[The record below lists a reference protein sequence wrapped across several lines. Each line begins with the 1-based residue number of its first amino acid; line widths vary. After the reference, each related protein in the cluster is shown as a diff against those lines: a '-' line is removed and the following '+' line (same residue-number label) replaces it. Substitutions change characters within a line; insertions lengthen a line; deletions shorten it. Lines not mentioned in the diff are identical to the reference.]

1 LLTGLCGRGT
11 VSHVYGRRPPSAA
24 CKGHDH
30 ELLHQVGG
38 GYANIAMTFG
48 QGHPGGTQPD
58 GPGADARRTSGRAR
72 GSFPS
77 CHAAATTCGNG
88 VVEPGETCDA
98 GALGGTSCATF
109 GCTGGML
116 ACNGTCTGY
125 DTNACTGCP
134 PCDHDGVC
142 EAGEDCKRLPRRLC
156 GRDDLGRGVRQ
167 RLVRSRQRRGL
178 RLLSRGLRGPAERQA
193 NTRWCCGD
201 GGGSGAV
208 PCSDARCTANGRVC
222 TTVPKQPNSYCCGD
236 GLCVNGESCSSC
248 RLDCTL
254 GAELCTGSVDEDC
267 DGSVDCA
274 DSQCSTN
281 AACQSTCK
289 PSGLACST
297 NTECCSRS
305 CVVKGKNAGASEA
318 ARRSLT
324 RIAGRAGGMRHFV
337 APPAADLESGRRFT
351 EVEGRVAGTAPATVG
366 AQPRRREPAVV
377 GALRWGLVTFELLVV
392 AVAAMMFGAAIP
404 RRCGARVSSPSPPR
418 AMPRSAPGSGAA
430 AVASEGVCG
439 RRAGVRHRAVH
450 GHPRILLAA
459 RGTRSASCI
468 SSTSH
473 WRPWCWARGGRGGWP
488 RWRSSATASSFSSAR
503 GSRHRT
509 ITADGVS
516 AHLQGMWVAFV
527 SAAMLVTYFVARLT
541 SAIEHRDAEIADVRE
556 QAARS
561 ERLASLAT
569 LAAGAAP
576 RVGLAACH
584 DRRGGR

>member
-1 LLTGLCGRGT
+1 MSYC
-11 VSHVYGRRPPSAA
+11 
-24 CKGHDH
+24 
-30 ELLHQVGG
+30 HQVGG

-48 QGHPGGTQPD
+48 QGHPCGTQPD
-58 GPGADARRTSGRAR
+58 RVPAQMRAHVVQR
-72 GSFPS
+72 AGSFPS
-77 CHAAATTCGNG
+77 CLAAATTCGNG

-142 EAGEDCKRLPRRLC
+142 EAGEDCNGCPGDCAGGTTSGAVC
-156 GRDDLGRGVRQ
+156 GNGSCEAGNGEDCV
-167 RLVRSRQRRGL
+167 SC
-178 RLLSRGLRGPAERQA
+178 PADCAGQQSGKP

-305 CVVKGKNAGASEA
+305 CVVKGKN
-318 ARRSLT
+318 
-324 RIAGRAGGMRHFV
+324 
-337 APPAADLESGRRFT
+337 
-351 EVEGRVAGTAPATVG
+351 
-366 AQPRRREPAVV
+366 
-377 GALRWGLVTFELLVV
+377 
-392 AVAAMMFGAAIP
+392 
-404 RRCGARVSSPSPPR
+404 RRC
-418 AMPRSAPGSGAA
+418 
-430 AVASEGVCG
+430 
-439 RRAGVRHRAVH
+439 
-450 GHPRILLAA
+450 
-459 RGTRSASCI
+459 
-468 SSTSH
+468 
-473 WRPWCWARGGRGGWP
+473 
-488 RWRSSATASSFSSAR
+488 
-503 GSRHRT
+503 
-509 ITADGVS
+509 
-516 AHLQGMWVAFV
+516 Q
-527 SAAMLVTYFVARLT
+527 
-541 SAIEHRDAEIADVRE
+541 
-556 QAARS
+556 
-561 ERLASLAT
+561 
-569 LAAGAAP
+569 
-576 RVGLAACH
+576 
-584 DRRGGR
+584 